1 MNSAEFYHILPY
13 INSNIPNIRNFT
25 DFLYSLFSLS
35 FSPDIETINHTSHP
49 ILDHIHTN
57 LIIPSPFL
65 APKIYSLLKPLSTE
79 YVEYKAEIPIHSDN
93 ITHFTMRIF
102 VHKNYTISETIIPAI
117 YNILSIL
124 CRLYPSHMACVAS
137 FVMVWIP
144 LDEPKRLDTEHIQ
157 ALLNGTDAPKISPL
171 HINSGFTVFNMETP
185 LDVPSTTV
193 FLYRREDA
201 FKTIIHEMF
210 HALRLDGN
218 LPTSARENETYAETW
233 AVLLYIGWLSF
244 ADLESKD
251 GDDFHTNYI
260 TLLAIETAYSRI
272 QMHKLALLEVSSFRE
287 TNGSQYYIDKYFV
300 LENIEDF
307 LKWCEV
313 HNEEWLL
320 FGGKYECDECAVKLF
335 SSNAAECKPFMDV
348 REKYIDLLD
357 IIRNKERTY
366 KRDTE
371 INIKNIP
378 RHILETM
385 RMILL

>member
-1 MNSAEFYHILPY
+1 MNSAEFHHILPY

-35 FSPDIETINHTSHP
+35 FSPDIETINHASHP

-117 YNILSIL
+117 YHILSIL

-137 FVMVWIP
+137 FVMVWVP

-157 ALLNGTDAPKISPL
+157 ALLNGTDAPKISAL

-185 LDVPSTTV
+185 LDVPSTIV

-201 FKTIIHEMF
+201 IKTIIHEMF

-272 QMHKLALLEVSSFRE
+272 QSHKLKLMKSSFE
-287 TNGSQYYIDKYFV
+287 KTNTRQYYIDKYFV

-307 LKWCEV
+307 LKWCETY
-313 HNEEWLL
+313 NEEWVL

-335 SSNAAECKPFMDV
+335 SANTAECKSFMDV
-348 REKYIDLLD
+348 REKYIELLEDLRRREQSD
-357 IIRNKERTY
+357 II
-366 KRDTE
+366 D
-371 INIKNIP
+371 IKHIP